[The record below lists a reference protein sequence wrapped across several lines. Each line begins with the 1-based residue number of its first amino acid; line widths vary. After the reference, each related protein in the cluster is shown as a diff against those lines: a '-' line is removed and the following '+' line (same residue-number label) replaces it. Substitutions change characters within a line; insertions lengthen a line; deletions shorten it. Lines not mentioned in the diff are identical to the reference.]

1 MIDTDKYTGH
11 TPGPWLWREA
21 TYAHAV
27 VEDRPCH
34 QGFDSCYD
42 DDCIHWAV
50 AENIHDRATGLLIA
64 DAPLLLEE
72 VKRLREELFDTHAFY
87 SIMEQKLAFAV
98 GVKQGLLTNMTMDD
112 LVDSMNRDYHDRL
125 NEHMDGRLR
134 K

>member
-1 MIDTDKYTGH
+1 MTSKDEPTDVQLDISKYEGH

-34 QGFDSCYD
+34 AGFDSCYN

-50 AENIHDRATGLLIA
+50 AEKINNRATGLLIA

-72 VKRLREELFDTHAFY
+72 VKRQRKKIDALVDALETIA
-87 SIMEQKLAFAV
+87 
-98 GVKQGLLTNMTMDD
+98 GD
-112 LVDSMNRDYHDRL
+112 LVHVSSGEDVARIAQFADEMSGL
-125 NEHMDGRLR
+125 I
-134 K
+134 

>member
-64 DAPLLLEE
+64 DAPLLLQE
-72 VKRLREELFDTHAFY
+72 VKRLR
-87 SIMEQKLAFAV
+87 
-98 GVKQGLLTNMTMDD
+98 GLLNTIADKALHEVNTQPNGDD
-112 LVDSMNRDYHDRL
+112 SPYNNIL
-125 NEHMDGRLR
+125 NIAYEGVIE
-134 K
+134 